1 MSTTMSLKIP
11 EELREKMRKLKD
23 QVEWSKEIREYI
35 QKRIR
40 EIEGKKKL
48 EEVHEMI
55 KKTSSSPL
63 GTARKIVREER
74 DSH

>member
-1 MSTTMSLKIP
+1 MSFKIP
-11 EELREKMRKLKD
+11 EELREKMREFKD
-23 QVEWSKEIREYI
+23 QVEWSREIREYI
-35 QKRIR
+35 KMRIR

-48 EEVHEMI
+48 EEAHKMI

-63 GTARKIVREER
+63 GTASKIVREER